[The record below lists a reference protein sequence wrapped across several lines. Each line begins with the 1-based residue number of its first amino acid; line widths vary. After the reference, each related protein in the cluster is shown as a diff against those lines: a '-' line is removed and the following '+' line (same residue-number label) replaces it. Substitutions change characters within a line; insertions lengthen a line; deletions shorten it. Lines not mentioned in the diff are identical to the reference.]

1 MSEGETKRRYPLVDR
16 VPGWFFRVEEISPGA
31 WRVDGTDLYG
41 RTVGAPAATPMNC
54 SQNAAPTQPKSNVV
68 LQTTGG
74 RRSEPR
80 AQPSD
85 VVTHRVPFRNEL

>member
-41 RTVGAPAATPMNC
+41 RTVGRTGSNPDELLTECCADAAEIERRVANDRRP
-54 SQNAAPTQPKSNVV
+54 PK
-68 LQTTGG
+68 
-74 RRSEPR
+74 
-80 AQPSD
+80 
-85 VVTHRVPFRNEL
+85 